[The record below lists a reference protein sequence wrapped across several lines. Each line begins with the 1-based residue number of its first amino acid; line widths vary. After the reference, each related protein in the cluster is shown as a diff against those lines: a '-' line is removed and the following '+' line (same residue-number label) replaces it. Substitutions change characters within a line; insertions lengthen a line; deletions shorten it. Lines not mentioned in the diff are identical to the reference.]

1 MPDSLSLPLRPL
13 IDKREHQDSLPVE
26 IAQIN
31 AQWGSF
37 RDVTEDNLRA
47 KIEVEKNKAPWAEDD
62 ESDGQ
67 STADVDASE
76 RLDRLYKRRAEITQF
91 AEQAH
96 MEALF
101 ALDFVSLLLSKHA
114 PRQAETSISAFLK
127 QVAPLGSLNTEI
139 VNPPAK
145 PESTTKDVKTVSRGW
160 RLQNFDAAA
169 NRLLDAATRLES
181 EVASETRYW
190 DEVLAVKNKGWKVCR
205 LPRERQALGVQYGF
219 MEATPIFR
227 DRGLA
232 ALRRADNGRLFLDKG
247 LAPQR
252 TRMLRVQVK
261 YRGAISGCSKVQP
274 SVTEDAESIENR
286 IFQARD
292 TLYEE
297 ELFHELFRE
306 ARILGNQ
313 GVITRQN
320 LVQIPVSEE
329 QDILLDLVDVEQGL
343 PPDESSNSHEHD
355 TLANS
360 VSHSIRILLAY
371 AHRQN
376 LRRRTQPPPP
386 LSTKRRHTPE
396 YLLLRPVMAYLQH
409 SSHVRWVESFLN
421 GIRQVLQ
428 SAGLECE
435 LKAIPFSSVR
445 LPTKSTLPTVE
456 ALVQTFLAPLESVF
470 SCKLPSSHGS
480 VKVRVRT
487 NTVMPPFGTHFDIST
502 IMPEYPDIQPPNRI
516 GLQGEVAAALT
527 HFTMLDILSAIRQ
540 DQQSTPAAELTDDRS
555 PTDQVRTWSAVYPHH
570 GELVAVSSAGSS
582 KKIKIELSPQELS
595 ARAYIRG
602 ESSKSSDE
610 QKTPRSQSWRP
621 DSTPPSSPGLMEFVR
636 AISRVAD

>member
-31 AQWGSF
+31 AQWGAF
-37 RDVTEDNLRA
+37 RDVSEDSLRA
-47 KIEVEKNKAPWAEDD
+47 QIEADKHKDPWAEDE

-67 STADVDASE
+67 SAADVDTSE
-76 RLDRLYKRRAEITQF
+76 RLEQLYKRRAEITNF
-91 AEQAH
+91 ALQAH
-96 MEALF
+96 MEAMF
-101 ALDFVSLLLSKHA
+101 ALDFVSLLLSKYA
-114 PRQAETSISAFLK
+114 PRQAETSMSAILK
-127 QVAPLGSLNTEI
+127 QVAPLGSLNAEV
-139 VNPPAK
+139 VNPPPK
-145 PESTTKDVKTVSRGW
+145 PESTAKDIKTVSRGW

-190 DEVLAVKNKGWKVCR
+190 EEVLAVKNKGWKVCR

-232 ALRRADNGRLFLDKG
+232 ALRRADDGRLFLDKG

-252 TRMLRVQVK
+252 TRMLRVRVK
-261 YRGAISGCSKVQP
+261 HCGGISGCSKVQP
-274 SVTEDAESIENR
+274 AVTEDVESIENR
-286 IFQARD
+286 ILQARD

-297 ELFHELFRE
+297 ELFHEVFRE
-306 ARILGNQ
+306 ARMLGNQ

-329 QDILLDLVDVEQGL
+329 QDILLDLVDDQDL
-343 PPDESSNSHEHD
+343 LSDETPMSHEHD
-355 TLANS
+355 TLANAI
-360 VSHSIRILLAY
+360 SHSIHILLAY

-421 GIRQVLQ
+421 DIHRVLQ
-428 SAGLECE
+428 SAGLQCE
-435 LKAIPFSSVR
+435 FKATPFSSIR
-445 LPTKSTLPTVE
+445 LPTKHTIPTVE
-456 ALVQTFLAPLESVF
+456 ALVQTFLAPLESTF

-480 VKVRVRT
+480 FRVRVRT
-487 NTVMPPFGTHFDIST
+487 NAVVPPFGTHFDISVD
-502 IMPEYPDIQPPNRI
+502 MPEYPDIQPPSRI
-516 GLQGEVAAALT
+516 GLQEEVATALT
-527 HFTMLDILSAIRQ
+527 HLTMLDILTAIRQ
-540 DQQSTPAAELTDDRS
+540 DQKSAVEPSEDS
-555 PTDQVRTWSAVYPHH
+555 KPTEQCLTWSAVYPHH
-570 GELVAVSSAGSS
+570 GELVALSPTGPN
-582 KKIKIELSPQELS
+582 KKIKVELS
-595 ARAYIRG
+595 AQGLSVQSYTMRG
-602 ESSKSSDE
+602 EFTESIDE
-610 QKTPRSQSWRP
+610 KASRAQSWKP
-621 DSTPPSSPGLMEFVR
+621 DSTTPGSPGLMEFVR
-636 AISRVAD
+636 AV